1 MLPTAVT
8 REGLLISTR
17 FPVKNT
23 FISFNESPADA
34 RRDTVSEGEAPRPP
48 AKTSREHLF
57 PLAGEFSIT
66 QMGCTRSTNF
76 SHTYRDARHLVGSST
91 KSRRLIKEVAHQ
103 ASLPSPAWGL
113 SPPAWTRRSV
123 PSECASSPWMGC
135 GSPPFSSVASFS
147 DPAAARSTLNP
158 NAPEF
163 IPREWT
169 NLVSFQP

>member
-57 PLAGEFSIT
+57 PLA
-66 QMGCTRSTNF
+66 
-76 SHTYRDARHLVGSST
+76 GSST